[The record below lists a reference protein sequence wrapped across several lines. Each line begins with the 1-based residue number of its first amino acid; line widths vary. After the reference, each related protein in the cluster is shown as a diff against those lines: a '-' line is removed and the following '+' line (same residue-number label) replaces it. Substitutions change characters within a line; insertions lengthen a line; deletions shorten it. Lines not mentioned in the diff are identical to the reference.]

1 MRELFIQMQKD
12 SAEAAKKDR
21 EWHRQQ
27 KENNDLIIRSLNNQ
41 IQGAIWAIQD
51 NLNSTTG
58 RRLELQWYPQTTD
71 GFNVYVGE
79 KTNKHHGLLPQSL
92 STREEFLTSL
102 KAYNKALTDMYKLRT
117 IDNKYWIKEDEHVN

>member
-1 MRELFIQMQKD
+1 MKELFIQMQKD
-12 SAEAAKKDR
+12 SAESA
-21 EWHRQQ
+21 
-27 KENNDLIIRSLNNQ
+27 KENNDLTIRSLNNQ

-58 RRLELQWYPQTTD
+58 RRLWLQWEPLKTD

-79 KTNKHHGLLPQSL
+79 KTDKHHGLLPESL
-92 STREEFLTSL
+92 PTRFEFLTSL

-117 IDNKYWIKEDEHVN
+117 IDNKYWIDGGNKDVN